1 MASARKNRA
10 MSRPAQLFAA
20 FVFLLILSPTGLLAQ
35 CVDQPRNVTLAKDY
49 VVPLKS
55 YLCSAGSGADAAQ
68 FRVEYYRLTDVA
80 VSLLLANTTSAK
92 LKKMLGSARLL
103 TNDVSQTYA
112 DLLKQFGS
120 TKETAETVATFS
132 VAPPEPAPAAAD
144 DSNDDGSDKVDIK
157 KLKTLFGFGGPQRTN
172 YPANDEIASLRK
184 KIIPANLSYYYSILE
199 SLPTDDPSCEKT
211 NIVCA
216 KFGRDILT
224 MNFWRYLTLA
234 DIDSFAANAKVY
246 NSRLLQLRKDKTH
259 AKYDYITTS
268 IFDSSELK
276 LAKFLAN
283 GSLPEDFLTLVGE
296 YEESTCGDSDDL
308 PGIAGWSFNII
319 PRIAT
324 VEAVRFENVSQKPIS
339 LGGIFGNKRA
349 DASLQVAPFRPATN
363 AGAAMIDSS
372 AATIAPGQS
381 VLELTNIT
389 FSVDPDAL
397 AEFRKYRESMD
408 AIHTRVGANGFSG
421 NVSAYQGPEP
431 KNYIYGPAMAVTGAV
446 VNSVR
451 VDFNEMPA
459 PNFVNMTIGFEAGSC
474 PYLYSWNETDQ
485 EWIEHG
491 KILHK
496 GQGIANSYTETRTFP
511 GLRTHF
517 RIEEHEP
524 EVAHLQR
531 PALIVEFRD
540 GSSQTFTPLRP
551 ADSAAGM
558 MLMWG
563 EAIDFSFAVPDAVKA
578 DDVVETR
585 LEVTGYYDRY
595 SQLLAEQSPHPQA
608 SALPVRLNS
617 LEPGGA
623 EKANLRASDIA
634 ARP

>member
-1 MASARKNRA
+1 MFTARKNRA
-10 MSRPAQLFAA
+10 MPRPAPLFAA
-20 FVFLLILSPTGLLAQ
+20 LVFLLTLSPTGLLAQ

-55 YLCSAGSGADAAQ
+55 YLCTAGSGADAAQ
-68 FRVEYYRLTDVA
+68 FRVEYYRLTDIA
-80 VSLLLANTTSAK
+80 VSLLLANATSAK
-92 LKKMLGSARLL
+92 MKKALGSARLVA
-103 TNDVSQTYA
+103 NDVSRTYA
-112 DLLKQFGS
+112 DLLKQFGT
-120 TKETAETVATFS
+120 TKDTTDAVSAFEL
-132 VAPPEPAPAAAD
+132 APPGPAPAD
-144 DSNDDGSDKVDIK
+144 DSSDGGSDKVDLK
-157 KLKTLFGFGGPQRTN
+157 KLRTLLGFGSPQHTN
-172 YPANDEIASLRK
+172 YPANDEITSLRK
-184 KIIPANLSYYYSILE
+184 KIIPVNLSYYYSILE
-199 SLPTDDPSCEKT
+199 SLPTDDPSCEKS

-224 MNFWRYLTLA
+224 MKFWRYLTLA

-246 NSRLLQLRKDKTH
+246 NSRLLQIRKDKAA

-268 IFDSSELK
+268 IFDGSELK

-283 GSLPEDFLTLVGE
+283 GSLPEDFLPMIGDYLE
-296 YEESTCGDSDDL
+296 ASCGDSDDL
-308 PGIAGWSFNII
+308 PGIAGWSFGIV

-324 VEAVRFENVSQKPIS
+324 VEAVRFENVSQTPIS
-339 LGGIFGNKRA
+339 LGGIFGDKKT
-349 DASLQVAPFRPATN
+349 DPSLLAAPFRPAAG

-372 AATIAPGQS
+372 AVTIAPGQS

-389 FSVDPDAL
+389 FSVEPDSL
-397 AEFRKYRESMD
+397 AEFRKYRQSMD
-408 AIHTRVGANGFSG
+408 AIHARVGANGFSG

-431 KNYIYGPAMAVTGAV
+431 KNYIYGPAMAVTGAM

-459 PNFVNMTIGFEAGSC
+459 PNFVNMTIGYEAGSC
-474 PYLYSWNETDQ
+474 PYLYSWNARDQ
-485 EWIEHG
+485 EWIDYG

-524 EVAHLQR
+524 ELAHLQR
-531 PALIVEFRD
+531 PALFVEFRD
-540 GSSQTFTPLRP
+540 GSSQTFSPSGP
-551 ADSAAGM
+551 ADNAAGM
-558 MLMWG
+558 TLMWG
-563 EAIDFSFAVPDAVKA
+563 EAVDFSFAVPDTVKA

-595 SQLLAEQSPHPQA
+595 AQLLAEQSRHPQA
-608 SALPVRLNS
+608 SALPVRLNAVES
-617 LEPGGA
+617 DAA
-623 EKANLRASDIA
+623 EKASLRAPDSST
-634 ARP
+634 RP

>member
-1 MASARKNRA
+1 
-10 MSRPAQLFAA
+10 MSRPAPLFAA
-20 FVFLLILSPTGLLAQ
+20 LVFLLTLSPTGLLAQ
-35 CVDQPRNVTLAKDY
+35 CVDQPRNVTLDKDY

-55 YLCSAGSGADAAQ
+55 YLCSAGSGADAAK

-80 VSLLLANTTSAK
+80 VSLLLANATSAK
-92 LKKMLGSARLL
+92 MKKTLGSARLVA
-103 TNDVSQTYA
+103 NDVSRTYA
-112 DLLKQFGS
+112 DLVKQFGT
-120 TKETAETVATFS
+120 TKETTDAVSAFEL
-132 VAPPEPAPAAAD
+132 APPGPAPAD
-144 DSNDDGSDKVDIK
+144 DSSDGGSDKVDLK
-157 KLKTLFGFGGPQRTN
+157 KLRTLLGFGSPQHTN
-172 YPANDEIASLRK
+172 YPANDEISSLRK

-199 SLPTDDPSCEKT
+199 SLPTDDPSCEKS

-224 MNFWRYLTLA
+224 MKFWRYLTLA

-246 NSRLLQLRKDKTH
+246 NSRLLQIRKDKAA

-268 IFDSSELK
+268 IFDASELK

-283 GSLPEDFLTLVGE
+283 GALPEDFLPMIGDYLE
-296 YEESTCGDSDDL
+296 ASCGDSDDL
-308 PGIAGWSFNII
+308 PGIAGWSFGIV

-339 LGGIFGNKRA
+339 LGGIFGDKKT
-349 DASLQVAPFRPATN
+349 DASLQAAPFRPA
-363 AGAAMIDSS
+363 AGAGTAMIDSS
-372 AATIAPGQS
+372 AVTIAPGQS

-389 FSVDPDAL
+389 FSVDPDSL
-397 AEFRKYRESMD
+397 VEFRKYRQSMD
-408 AIHTRVGANGFSG
+408 AIHARVGANGFSG
-421 NVSAYQGPEP
+421 NVNAYQGPEP
-431 KNYIYGPAMAVTGAV
+431 KNYIYGPAMAVTGAM

-459 PNFVNMTIGFEAGSC
+459 PNFVNMTIGYESGSC
-474 PYLYSWNETDQ
+474 PYLYSWSASDQ
-485 EWIEHG
+485 EWIDHG

-524 EVAHLQR
+524 EMAHLQR
-531 PALIVEFRD
+531 PALFVEFRD
-540 GSSQTFTPLRP
+540 GSSQTFTPLGP

-558 MLMWG
+558 TLMWG
-563 EAIDFSFAVPDAVKA
+563 EAVDFSFAVPDTVRA

-595 SQLLAEQSPHPQA
+595 SQLLAEQSAHPQA
-608 SALPVRLNS
+608 SALPVRLNAV
-617 LEPGGA
+617 EPSAA
-623 EKANLRASDIA
+623 ETASLRAPDTA

>member
-1 MASARKNRA
+1 MFSARKNRA
-10 MSRPAQLFAA
+10 MSKPAPLFAA
-20 FVFLLILSPTGLLAQ
+20 FIFLLTLSPTGLLAQ
-35 CVDQPRNVTLAKDY
+35 CVDQPRNVTLDKDY

-55 YLCSAGSGADAAQ
+55 YLCSAGSGADAAK
-68 FRVEYYRLTDVA
+68 FRVEYYRLSDVA
-80 VSLLLANTTSAK
+80 VSLLLANATSAK
-92 LKKMLGSARLL
+92 LKKTLGSARLVA
-103 TNDVSQTYA
+103 NDVSRTYA
-112 DLLKQFGS
+112 DLLKQFGT
-120 TKETAETVATFS
+120 TKETADTVTAFEL
-132 VAPPEPAPAAAD
+132 APPVAASAD
-144 DSNDDGSDKVDIK
+144 DSNDGGSDKVDAK
-157 KLKTLFGFGGPQRTN
+157 KLKTLFGFGSPLHTN

-199 SLPTDDPSCEKT
+199 SLPTDDPSCEKS

-224 MNFWRYLTLA
+224 MKFWRYLTLA

-246 NSRLLQLRKDKTH
+246 NSRLLQVRKDKAT

-268 IFDSSELK
+268 IFDASELK

-283 GSLPEDFLTLVGE
+283 GSLPEDFLPMIGE
-296 YEESTCGDSDDL
+296 YLEASCGDSDDL
-308 PGIAGWSFNII
+308 PGIAGWSFGII

-339 LGGIFGNKRA
+339 LGGIFGDKKTG
-349 DASLQVAPFRPATN
+349 ASLQAAPFRPATA
-363 AGAAMIDSS
+363 AGAAMIDNS

-389 FSVDPDAL
+389 FSEDPDAV
-397 AEFRKYRESMD
+397 AEFRKYRQSMD

-421 NVSAYQGPEP
+421 NVSANQGPEP
-431 KNYIYGPAMAVTGAV
+431 KNYIYGPAMAVTGAM

-451 VDFNEMPA
+451 VDFTEMPA
-459 PNFVNMTIGFEAGSC
+459 PNFVNMTIGYEAGSC
-474 PYLYSWNETDQ
+474 PYLYSWNASDQ
-485 EWIEHG
+485 EWIDHG

-531 PALIVEFRD
+531 PTLFVEFRD
-540 GSSQTFTPLRP
+540 GSSQSFSPLGP

-563 EAIDFSFAVPDAVKA
+563 EAVDFSFAVPDTVKA

-585 LEVTGYYDRY
+585 LEIAGYYDRY
-595 SQLLAEQSPHPQA
+595 SQLLAQQSPHPQA
-608 SALPVRLNS
+608 SALPVRLNPV
-617 LEPGGA
+617 EPGAA
-623 EKANLRASDIA
+623 EKASLRAPDTA